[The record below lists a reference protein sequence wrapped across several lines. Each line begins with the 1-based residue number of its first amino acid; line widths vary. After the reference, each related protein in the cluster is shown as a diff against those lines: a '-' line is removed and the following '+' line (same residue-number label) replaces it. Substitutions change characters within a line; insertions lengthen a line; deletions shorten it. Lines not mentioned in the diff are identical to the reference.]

1 MKLDNL
7 SNPIFDNNDVFDIL
21 YSGNLEL
28 LSEITVIE
36 SDEIKTLE
44 SISDL
49 KLKKFYELPI
59 NIEDFDY
66 QNQQHWFMPEE
77 YQNFDIEN
85 WLYKQCKNNNQLTRA
100 KEELVE
106 FNRRGMILLLK
117 WLKFFVD
124 TCRNNKILWGVGRGS
139 SVSSYVLY
147 LIGVHRIDSLKYN
160 LDWREF
166 LR

>member
-49 KLKKFYELPI
+49 KLKKF
-59 NIEDFDY
+59 
-66 QNQQHWFMPEE
+66 
-77 YQNFDIEN
+77 
-85 WLYKQCKNNNQLTRA
+85 
-100 KEELVE
+100 
-106 FNRRGMILLLK
+106 
-117 WLKFFVD
+117 
-124 TCRNNKILWGVGRGS
+124 
-139 SVSSYVLY
+139 
-147 LIGVHRIDSLKYN
+147 
-160 LDWREF
+160 
-166 LR
+166 